1 MSRRGPEGLEQL
13 PGHFHRERST
23 LLAAGVTT
31 WAQVAKL
38 PEEQLRALA
47 STGVASE
54 ARLRRIQAQARLMG
68 TAQLAPEEAS
78 LLLHAGIADAQAL
91 ADVDPQ
97 RLQVQVGRL
106 WQRLLGQ
113 ASPPPP
119 LSTVRRWIQAAASSR
134 SAN

>member
-1 MSRRGPEGLEQL
+1 MSRPGPEGLAQL
-13 PGHFHRERST
+13 PGHFHRERAT
-23 LLAAGVTT
+23 LLAAGFTT
-31 WAQVAKL
+31 WAQVASL
-38 PEEQLRALA
+38 PKEQLRALA

-54 ARLRRIQAQARLMG
+54 ARLLRIQAQARLMA

-78 LLLHAGIADAQAL
+78 LLLHAGIADARAL
-91 ADVDPQ
+91 AEADPQ